1 MGLGANVQFQGERK
15 PKRTLLGCDGD
26 WYVERKG
33 EELEREKVNGIRV

>member
-15 PKRTLLGCDGD
+15 LERTLLGCRGD
-26 WYVERKG
+26 WYAKRKG